1 MTLAA
6 SLFRA
11 ELRAAVAE
19 ARTGERP
26 LPPLGEASRSDAGGH
41 RRQFATEAPYRSARR
56 AESLPPEGEENA
68 A

>member
-1 MTLAA
+1 MTLAV

-19 ARTGERP
+19 VRGVEP
-26 LPPLGEASRSDAGGH
+26 SLPPLGEASRCDAGGH
-41 RRQFATEAPYRSARR
+41 RRQPEFGAPYRSALRP
-56 AESLPPEGEENA
+56 ESLPPEGEENA